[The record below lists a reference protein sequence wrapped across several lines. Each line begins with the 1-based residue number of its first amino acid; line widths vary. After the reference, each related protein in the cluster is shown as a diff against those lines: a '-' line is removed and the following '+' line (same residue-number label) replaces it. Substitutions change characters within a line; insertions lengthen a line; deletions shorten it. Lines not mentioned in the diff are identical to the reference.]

1 MKTIEPFKV
10 CNGLASVLVNI
21 ESQLKTN
28 PNITIKE
35 FCDNQHNHPLNIL
48 YSAGFNA
55 LITFAALVPL
65 KEGLDHKD
73 CDKKKWRTLRTARN
87 ALCHGSYTFLD
98 DGSIEFV
105 DREKKELLTPSEI
118 INLSNKAYLIYTEK
132 HSNNGTQAETK

>member
-10 CNGLASVLVNI
+10 CNGLASLLVNI

-35 FCDNQHNHPLNIL
+35 FCDNQHNHPLDIL
-48 YSAGFNA
+48 YSVGFNA

-65 KEGLDHKD
+65 KENLDHKD
-73 CDKKKWRTLRTARN
+73 FDEEWRTLRTARN

-98 DGSIEFV
+98 DGRIEFV
-105 DREKKELLTPSEI
+105 DRGKKELLTPSEI
-118 INLSNKAYLIYTEK
+118 INLSDKAYLIYAEK
-132 HSNNGTQAETK
+132 HSNNGTQAETN